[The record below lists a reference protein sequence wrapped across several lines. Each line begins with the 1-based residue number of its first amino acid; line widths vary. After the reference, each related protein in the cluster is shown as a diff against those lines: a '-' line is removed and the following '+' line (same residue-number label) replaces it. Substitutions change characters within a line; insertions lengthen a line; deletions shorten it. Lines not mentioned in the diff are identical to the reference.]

1 MRVVLDTNVLARA
14 HQKAQGPARRILLHL
29 LSGSDVLII
38 SPYILGELERV
49 LTYPRLLK
57 RSGLTS
63 NDIAEYLE
71 DLAALCRLV
80 VPEAVPEIVLRDP
93 TDAAILGT
101 ALAEKADVLCTR
113 DADLLE
119 ESVQRFCAANGIRA
133 MTDLQ
138 FIETFRI

>member
-1 MRVVLDTNVLARA
+1 
-14 HQKAQGPARRILLHL
+14 LLHL

-38 SPYILGELERV
+38 SAYILGELDRV

-57 RSGLTS
+57 RSGLTP

-71 DLAALCRLV
+71 NLASFSCLV
-80 VPEAVPEIVLRDP
+80 TPGAVPEELLRDP

-101 ALAEKADVLCTR
+101 ALAGKADVLCTR
-113 DADLLE
+113 DEDLFE
-119 ESVQRFCAANGIRA
+119 EKVQQFCEANRIQM

-138 FIETFRI
+138 FIERFKV